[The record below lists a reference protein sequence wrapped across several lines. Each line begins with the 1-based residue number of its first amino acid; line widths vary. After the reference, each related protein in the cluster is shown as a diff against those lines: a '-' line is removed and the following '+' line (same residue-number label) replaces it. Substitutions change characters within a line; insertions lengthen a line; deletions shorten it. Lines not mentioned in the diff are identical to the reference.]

1 MQCATTRNW
10 FLFQDPELDWSMR
23 IQLIPSLTD
32 KGRVRGELDT
42 TLSWEINGDLKWA
55 TP

>member
-1 MQCATTRNW
+1 
-10 FLFQDPELDWSMR
+10 MR
-23 IQLIPSLTD
+23 SQLSPSLTD